1 MLRLL
6 RTMNTMPETTDL
18 SRRVRTEQK
27 TSEEKDVRPEGERRT
42 WSLPAPLISKRDAEA
57 EGPCTD

>member
-1 MLRLL
+1 
-6 RTMNTMPETTDL
+6 MNTMPEKTEL
-18 SRRVRTEQK
+18 ARRSNTEQK
-27 TSEEKDVRPEGERRT
+27 TSKDEEVRPEGERRT